1 MQKFSVFFICVESI
15 IVSLRFY
22 HGDRN
27 WCKIIFLN
35 LTLIT
40 QSFLLILQINL
51 WLPEEAIRWR
61 CSIKNYLET
70 FCRIYRK
77 LRLMEYIFIKVPSL
91 VNFLEKMFNVTM
103 PSTLLQKKNGFLKLF
118 RTKRSPTLAFLL
130 IKGLFYLL

>member
-40 QSFLLILQINL
+40 QSCYVLLILQINL

-77 LRLMEYIFIKVPSL
+77 LRLMEYIFIKVPGL

-103 PSTLLQKKNGFLKLF
+103 PSTLLQKK
-118 RTKRSPTLAFLL
+118 KRFFKALSNQEESYFG
-130 IKGLFYLL
+130 IFVD